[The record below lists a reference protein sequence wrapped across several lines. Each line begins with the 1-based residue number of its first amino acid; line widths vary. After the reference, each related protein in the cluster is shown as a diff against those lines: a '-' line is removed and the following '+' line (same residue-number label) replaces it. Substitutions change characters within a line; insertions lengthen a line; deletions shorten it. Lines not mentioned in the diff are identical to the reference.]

1 MAYYLLN
8 KALGNLTL
16 LRSADIPK
24 PGRIRMNY
32 CLAMRGGTF
41 LVLAAL
47 GITSYS
53 NAATPSISSI
63 SGPLSMNSSL
73 TVSGSNFGSHNL
85 QVEWIGSNIESGT
98 VGADFSKSRWFND
111 EGWANTKYA
120 SDASHSGSKSL
131 KCIVDGTTNYNCEFG
146 YQLTSPVLANQTLYV
161 TWWVRKDS
169 QDNTGQWKM
178 LRASGIRTIV
188 DGPQEL
194 VLFNW
199 NPVSGGGPSQI
210 VVDPGQSNDQTFW
223 PPSTMFAWGDNKW
236 YRQELLIRTSSIGT
250 RNGSATLSRY
260 DGTSLSSYN
269 TGSILTSV
277 TSSYAYNYVIFQNY
291 NGNGMT
297 GSSIWFDDIY
307 VQTTPARVELC
318 NASTWAS
325 RTQCEIQVPTSWTNT
340 VITFS
345 GNRGSFQNGTAYL
358 YVIEQTGSVNASGYP
373 ITVTTGGGTTPLPP
387 APTNLR
393 VQ

>member
-1 MAYYLLN
+1 
-8 KALGNLTL
+8 
-16 LRSADIPK
+16 
-24 PGRIRMNY
+24 MNY
-32 CLAMRGGTF
+32 CLAMRGGAF
-41 LVLAAL
+41 LMLAAL
-47 GITSYS
+47 GIASHS
-53 NAATPSISSI
+53 NAATPSISSV
-63 SGPLSMNSSL
+63 SGSLSMNSSL

-85 QVEWIGSNIESGT
+85 QVEWTGSTIDSGT

-111 EGWANTKYA
+111 EGWANAKYA
-120 SDASHSGSKSL
+120 SDASHSGKSL

-146 YQLTSPVLANQTLYV
+146 YQLTSSVLANQTLYV

-178 LRASGIRTIV
+178 LRASGNRTIV
-188 DGPQEL
+188 DGPQQL

-199 NPVSGGGPSQI
+199 NPVSGGGAKQV
-210 VVDPGQSNDQTFW
+210 VVDPGQSNDQSFW
-223 PPSTMFAWGDNKW
+223 PPDTVFAWGDNKW
-236 YRQELLIRTSSIGT
+236 YRQELLIRASSIGT
-250 RNGSATLSRY
+250 RNGSATLNRY
-260 DGTSLSSYN
+260 DGASFFSYN
-269 TGSILTSV
+269 TGNILTSV

-307 VQTTPARVELC
+307 IQATPARLELC

-325 RTQCEIQVPTSWTNT
+325 RTHCEIQVPTSWTNT
-340 VITFS
+340 TITFL
-345 GNRGSFQNGTAYL
+345 GNRGSLQNGTAYL
-358 YVIEQTGSVNASGYP
+358 YVIEQTGTANVNGYP
-373 ITVTTGGGTTPLPP
+373 VTITTGGGATTPPP